1 MAKYTKHHQAKFK
14 HRNEQLARAMQDLRR
29 SSAAQPH
36 TLKQH
41 KGARAERRAQAIL
54 DQREVIE

>member
-1 MAKYTKHHQAKFK
+1 MAKYTKHHQAVFK

-36 TLKQH
+36 TVNHPALTD
-41 KGARAERRAQAIL
+41 GA
-54 DQREVIE
+54 

>member
-1 MAKYTKHHQAKFK
+1 MAKYTKHHQAQFK

-36 TLKQH
+36 TLKRH
-41 KGARAERRAQAIL
+41 KGARAERRAQAIR